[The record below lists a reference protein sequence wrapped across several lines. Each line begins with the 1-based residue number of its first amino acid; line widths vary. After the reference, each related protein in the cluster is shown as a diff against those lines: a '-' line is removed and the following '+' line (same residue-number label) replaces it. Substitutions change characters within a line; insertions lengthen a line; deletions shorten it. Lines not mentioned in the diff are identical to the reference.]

1 LLVLILLAV
10 NGLAAMPVYA
20 APPRFRDVRWHWA
33 ESNINHWL
41 SLGLVGGYSDGTFRP
56 DKTVTRAEYV
66 SFLNRAFGFSAEVT
80 INFVDV
86 KPTDWFYHECA
97 RAVCAG
103 YADELTGGN
112 FAPDAPVSRLEAGVM
127 LYRAMRLE
135 HDTSPDA
142 SAGIF
147 DWFSIPEKHRT
158 AVNAL
163 VSRQL
168 MVGSS
173 GIFDP
178 YRIITRAEAI
188 AILDRGAGTIYN
200 SGGTYGPEIGTA
212 RASGNVTITQGGT
225 LIRNLTIDG
234 DLYVSEGVSGT
245 VTLVNVTVDGRTLVA
260 GPVNDSLNLEGSTFL
275 NQGAIV
281 DSRSGAPEVKDN
293 IIGSVRRTVVFYS
306 SGSYTAK
313 DTGGVRPM
321 VVIAPAIMPG
331 SRVSLAGK
339 FSTLA
344 VEAEHEAS
352 LTMADSSIA
361 LLSVADSAE
370 NVDLSI
376 QESRV
381 DRFMLGGQA
390 RLTVSAASVGELS
403 LGGSSGGSVLNLE
416 NAEVGQ
422 LSLGG
427 AASVTVDGGSVG
439 ALTIP
444 EGTTGGVFKLA
455 GGTIGQVS
463 LAGSAD
469 LSFETGTIGS
479 LVMAGTGTGSKVTIG
494 ANAYMDQLTVPKGTD
509 TVTQAEGSVGQVVYT
524 EPDGTPPGPGTPPE
538 NDNGDGDEE
547 PPVGIVDHIDTV
559 VLSTEV
565 GVMYALPTS
574 VTAVMRDGTSQEV
587 PVTWVSGAG
596 VTITKGK
603 VTINGV
609 GGWPFAGTVRGYR
622 GSVDLILVVN
632 NTSASANIEFDIV
645 E

>member
-1 LLVLILLAV
+1 
-10 NGLAAMPVYA
+10 
-20 APPRFRDVRWHWA
+20 
-33 ESNINHWL
+33 
-41 SLGLVGGYSDGTFRP
+41 
-56 DKTVTRAEYV
+56 
-66 SFLNRAFGFSAEVT
+66 
-80 INFVDV
+80 
-86 KPTDWFYHECA
+86 
-97 RAVCAG
+97 
-103 YADELTGGN
+103 
-112 FAPDAPVSRLEAGVM
+112 
-127 LYRAMRLE
+127 
-135 HDTSPDA
+135 
-142 SAGIF
+142 
-147 DWFSIPEKHRT
+147 
-158 AVNAL
+158 
-163 VSRQL
+163 
-168 MVGSS
+168 
-173 GIFDP
+173 
-178 YRIITRAEAI
+178 
-188 AILDRGAGTIYN
+188 
-200 SGGTYGPEIGTA
+200 
-212 RASGNVTITQGGT
+212 
-225 LIRNLTIDG
+225 
-234 DLYVSEGVSGT
+234 
-245 VTLVNVTVDGRTLVA
+245 
-260 GPVNDSLNLEGSTFL
+260 
-275 NQGAIV
+275 
-281 DSRSGAPEVKDN
+281 
-293 IIGSVRRTVVFYS
+293 
-306 SGSYTAK
+306 
-313 DTGGVRPM
+313 
-321 VVIAPAIMPG
+321 
-331 SRVSLAGK
+331 
-339 FSTLA
+339 
-344 VEAEHEAS
+344 
-352 LTMADSSIA
+352 
-361 LLSVADSAE
+361 
-370 NVDLSI
+370 
-376 QESRV
+376 
-381 DRFMLGGQA
+381 
-390 RLTVSAASVGELS
+390 LS

-427 AASVTVDGGSVG
+427 AESVTVDGGSVG